1 MAYIHL
7 NRKDS
12 AVESFGTSCL
22 EQAKSIISGK
32 RNTHGTPERCF
43 ENISGL
49 WSEYLERDISP
60 HDVAIMMVLF
70 KIGRI
75 KSGKVEYN
83 ADNYIDACGYA
94 ALADELKQQEVEKQ
108 AREEL
113 YAPN

>member
-12 AVESFGTSCL
+12 AVESFGTACL
-22 EQAKSIISGK
+22 ERAKDIISGK
-32 RNTHGTPERCF
+32 RNTHGMPENSF
-43 ENISGL
+43 KAIGGL
-49 WSEYLERDISP
+49 WSEYLGIDISP

-94 ALADELKQQEVEKQ
+94 ALADELKQQEIEKQ